1 MRGLEKAALHCPKVP
16 CAQGTAQACNSSQ
29 VGGFDR
35 LTLRPI
41 YDRQN
46 LKSSIRSRRPGSR
59 SSIVLNKFGPSG
71 HGEAQVQYL
80 DGDFRVI
87 SPGTY
92 VRCAITAA
100 RIPLDELKYWSV
112 DLQEAYAVP
121 TAVLQRHFPSA
132 LKTQG

>member
-1 MRGLEKAALHCPKVP
+1 M
-16 CAQGTAQACNSSQ
+16 
-29 VGGFDR
+29 
-35 LTLRPI
+35 
-41 YDRQN
+41 
-46 LKSSIRSRRPGSR
+46 
-59 SSIVLNKFGPSG
+59 LNKFGPSG

-92 VRCAITAA
+92 VRCAVTDV

-121 TAVLQRHFPSA
+121 GAVLVGPLPQEIQNYTVYAGGVAAAARDAAAARA
-132 LKTQG
+132 LLDRLADEPARAVLKDKGMQAP

>member
-1 MRGLEKAALHCPKVP
+1 MQV
-16 CAQGTAQACNSSQ
+16 GTKSSQ
-29 VGGFDR
+29 VGQFPGR
-35 LTLRPI
+35 TVRPI
-41 YDRQN
+41 YDSSN
-46 LKSSIRSRRPGSR
+46 LENILKASPRAGQSESLT
-59 SSIVLNKFGPSG
+59 VLNKFGPSG

-92 VRCAITAA
+92 VRCAISDV

-112 DLQEAYAVP
+112 DLQEAYSVP
-121 TAVLQRHFPSA
+121 TAVLQRHFPGA